1 MQPLIFDDFLPN
13 AAELRESVIAQ
24 GFGPFQFGPTLYQG
38 INVSFPMW
46 PIWDA
51 IETALGTNI
60 KEAQGFFRVSD
71 KDHKLDTYIHAD
83 LVFAKWAAILYLTPE
98 ELIDTSYEPCGTAF
112 WKHNDTGLESH
123 HADLVKDWTIPEK
136 WKITYV
142 ADMFWN
148 RCIIYPTQYFH
159 SPWPF
164 EGWGDKPENARMIW
178 GGFFNILA

>member
-13 AAELRESVIAQ
+13 AVELREGVLNE
-24 GFGPFQFGPTLYQG
+24 GFGPFQFGPTTYQG

-83 LVFAKWAAILYLTPE
+83 LVFAKWAAILYLTPD
-98 ELIDTSYEPCGTAF
+98 ELLSNQRCGTAF
-112 WKHNDTGLESH
+112 WKHLATSKVTHDLE
-123 HADLVKDWTIPEK
+123 LVKDWQNEDLWEMTN
-136 WKITYV
+136 V
-142 ADMFWN
+142 SDMRWN

-164 EGWGDKPENARMIW
+164 QGWGDKPENARMIW